1 MSMLTIMYALQTST
15 SSSSSSPSGAATP
28 VDGIVPELVS
38 FPRQTQ
44 AAHSLRSLSSG
55 SFKFS
60 LEHQRTTSKA
70 ALPFI
75 PRPPK
80 LSLDTSKVRPTTAL
94 PSAFTES
101 PLGAFCPTSSAES
114 QLRFIVKHSIVDAS
128 LARPSSPA
136 SRHSPNALN
145 HPRSHSI
152 SSCEPSEAKF
162 PYPSSPSLRRL
173 RTSSFR
179 SLSFSWSAADK
190 EGHGQPSPYDVD
202 DDTGDEHE
210 TQETFWPR
218 RKHKHAAH
226 KKVPSISRSPSIP
239 SDDNSVG
246 APASPPALTSR
257 HSSPPSAQSNH
268 LRARLGST
276 PKTPSSPFALP
287 IQSKSSASSSSRSSL
302 TVTTPPRPTMHVR
315 SSTTGLLPP
324 NPTQSGKS
332 PKTFLITGNCSASGS
347 NVGLDSTLA
356 AVENASRLRSRCVCG
371 VCGKAGSDYP
381 RCPRCSATWCSRQC
395 RVSEAGGGKHACRR

>member
-1 MSMLTIMYALQTST
+1 MLTLTTMYALQTST
-15 SSSSSSPSGAATP
+15 SSSSSSPSRAATP
-28 VDGIVPELVS
+28 VDEIVPELVS
-38 FPRQTQ
+38 FPRQTAQ

-60 LEHQRTTSKA
+60 LEHQRPSSKA

-80 LSLDTSKVRPTTAL
+80 LSLDTSKVRPIPAL
-94 PSAFTES
+94 PSASTES

-114 QLRFIVKHSIVDAS
+114 HLRFIVKHSIVDAS
-128 LARPSSPA
+128 RVRPSSPT

-152 SSCEPSEAKF
+152 SSREPSEAKF

-173 RTSSFR
+173 RASSFR
-179 SLSFSWSAADK
+179 SLRFSWSSADK

-202 DDTGDEHE
+202 DDSGDEHE
-210 TQETFWPR
+210 AQETFWPR
-218 RKHKHAAH
+218 RKPKHTAR
-226 KKVPSISRSPSIP
+226 KKVPSICRSPSLP
-239 SDDNSVG
+239 SDDNSAG
-246 APASPPALTSR
+246 APASPPAHISR
-257 HSSPPSAQSNH
+257 HS
-268 LRARLGST
+268 
-276 PKTPSSPFALP
+276 TPSSTQARSRLGPTSKTLSSPFTSST
-287 IQSKSSASSSSRSSL
+287 QSKAAAPSSSRPSL
-302 TVTTPPRPTMHVR
+302 TVTTPLRPTMHVR
-315 SSTTGLLPP
+315 SSTTSLLPP
-324 NPTQSGKS
+324 NPTRSGKS
-332 PKTFLITGNCSASGS
+332 PKSVLITGNCRASGS

-356 AVENASRLRSRCVCG
+356 AVENASRLRSQCVCG

-395 RVSEAGGGKHACRR
+395 RISEAGGGKHVCRR